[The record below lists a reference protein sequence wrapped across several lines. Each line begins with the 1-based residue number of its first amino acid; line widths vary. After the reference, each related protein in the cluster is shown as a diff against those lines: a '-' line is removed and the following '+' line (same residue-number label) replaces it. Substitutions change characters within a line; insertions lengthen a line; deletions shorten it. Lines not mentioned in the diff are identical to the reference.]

1 MKIYF
6 KLFTLV
12 ILLLGP
18 KAFAQSATLSLN
30 SKNHDVSLPVEI
42 TANNLSM
49 NQASNTAI
57 FEGNARVGQGLL
69 RLAADKIVVIYSQN
83 AKKVDSLEANGNVLF
98 TNGEDIAKSEN
109 AVYKIDSGLL
119 KMSGNVYL
127 IQGKNTISGNYLDMN
142 ILENIANLSGN
153 VKTILAPN

>member
-6 KLFTLV
+6 KLFTLI
-12 ILLLGP
+12 ILLLSP
-18 KAFAQSATLSLN
+18 KVFAQNATLSLN

-42 TANNLSM
+42 TANSLLI

-69 RLAADKIVVIYSQN
+69 RLAADKIIVIYNQG
-83 AKKVDSLEANGNVLF
+83 AEKVDSIKAMGNVLF

-109 AVYKIDSGLL
+109 AVYEINSGLL
-119 KMSGNVYL
+119 KMSGKVHL
-127 IQGKNTISGNYLDMN
+127 IQGKNMISGNYLDMN
-142 ILENIANLSGN
+142 ILKNIANLSGN